1 MKTIK
6 VLSMALLVLIVIG
19 AHAQEVQKMPEKY
32 RRPIEGVGLPS
43 NQEPFTDIPW
53 FVLSD
58 RANNPIYSSE
68 TGSNVVARA
77 NFQDEFAVIRISDS
91 GKRLAVANKNDI
103 RNNRLIQGKTIL
115 GWMDTDKLLLW
126 NRSIAD
132 REYNIDKK
140 AMILFSFDQQ
150 ELTEEQRKDFRTDVA
165 VMDGPGVSGSNIL
178 EYHKGLFQFLPVYKE
193 EGDYL
198 LLGKSLSLDSRSI
211 DNNLRGWVHKDKL
224 SQWSH
229 RVAWERNWEPDA
241 VNERKQNIPVDELI
255 SGVMILGD
263 ENDARQFSR
272 IDRKRTQFIPSQRT
286 AYEEIKMESKRNV
299 GPMGRFPIL
308 DITQIRDQDTE
319 EGNPVKVG
327 VIGDVTDFDGNVID
341 IQKIYEA
348 YEKRD
353 KLKKINIL
361 LVIDA
366 TQSMEPYRRSVK
378 TGIENAMT
386 SIKQMYD
393 DQSNIEHSLDSDI
406 GFSFGCVLFRDWAM
420 QDSIQ
425 RFGQSLSQDTE
436 SLFKWLDENFLL
448 EKNRYRPGV
457 TTDDMEEAL
466 FMGMYY
472 AMDFYDLDPNES
484 NYMLLIGDCGDHQ
497 DSIHRPTMFVPMGD
511 VLYSLDEFR
520 MNLMAFQVHNGT
532 HPSFDLFQKQIK
544 EIIEMHGGESLVEK
558 KPNLFELPEI
568 SIFSGKL
575 LTAPKQ
581 GSIDVDQM
589 AKEITQT
596 IQQINE
602 DVNSRVR
609 HITNMLAGYGLESEQ
624 NHDIAKAIEDLRNL
638 GFSPEESENILNG
651 MNQEYREGYA
661 VIQSEGYKHPH
672 FKTVVLFE
680 QKELEDLIKAFK
692 DLAIASTY
700 PSSVQRGRLE
710 NALNTWFPH
719 YFSGMPREEIIRLPV
734 GKLLEQI
741 TGMQFSDLYQNI
753 TIERITNPKIVRSEE
768 ITVFLND
775 IKSKLNDLES
785 IYNRRLRYEARIMN
799 PEVDDLFLY
808 IPGDVFKSN

>member
-1 MKTIK
+1 MKTFK
-6 VLSMALLVLIVIG
+6 VTTIVVILLIANGLMAQ
-19 AHAQEVQKMPEKY
+19 QEMLKMPEKY

-43 NQEPFTDIPW
+43 NQEPFSDIPW
-53 FVLSD
+53 FVISD
-58 RANNPIYSSE
+58 RYNNPIYGSE
-68 TGSNVVARA
+68 TGTHVVAKA

-91 GKRLAVANKNDI
+91 GNRLAIANKNDI
-103 RNNRLIQGKTIL
+103 RNNSLIQGRTIV
-115 GWMDTDKLLLW
+115 GWMDSDKLLLW

-132 REYNIDKK
+132 KEYNIDMK

-165 VMDGPGVSGSNIL
+165 IMDGPGVSGSNIL
-178 EYHKGLFQFLPVYKE
+178 EYHKGLFQFLPVYKV
-193 EGDYL
+193 EGEYL
-198 LLGKSLSLDSRSI
+198 LLGKSLRLDSRSV
-211 DNNLRGWVHKDKL
+211 DNNLRGWVHKSKL

-229 RVAWERNWEPDA
+229 RVAWERNWEPGA
-241 VNERKQNIPVDELI
+241 VNERKQNIPVDELRT
-255 SGVMILGD
+255 GVMILGD
-263 ENDARQFSR
+263 ENDARLFSR
-272 IDRKRTQFIPSQRT
+272 TDRKRVQFIPSQRT
-286 AYEEIKMESKRNV
+286 AYEEISIESKRNV
-299 GPMGRFPIL
+299 GPMERFPIL
-308 DITQIRDQDTE
+308 DIRQIRDQDSDV
-319 EGNPVKVG
+319 GNPVKVG
-327 VIGDVTDFDGNVID
+327 VIGDVTDFDGNVIN
-341 IQKIYEA
+341 IQTIYDG
-348 YEKRD
+348 YEKID

-378 TGIENAMT
+378 AGIENAMT

-393 DQSNIEHSLDSDI
+393 DQSNRDQTLDKDI

-425 RFGQSLSQDTE
+425 RFGQSLSSDTE
-436 SLFKWLDENFLL
+436 LLFDWLDENFVL
-448 EKNRYRPGV
+448 EKNRYRPGA
-457 TTDDMEEAL
+457 TTDDMEEAV

-472 AMDFYDLDPNES
+472 AMEFYDLDPSES

-497 DSIHRPTMFVPMGD
+497 DSIYRPTMFVPMEE
-511 VLYSLDEFR
+511 VLFSLDDFR

-532 HPSFDLFQKQIK
+532 HPSFDLFQDQIK
-544 EIIEMHGGESLVEK
+544 EILERHGAERLIET
-558 KPNLFELPEI
+558 KPNLFEIPEKANR
-568 SIFSGKL
+568 SGKL
-575 LTAPKQ
+575 LTPPKQ
-581 GSIDVDQM
+581 RSIDIDQM
-589 AKEITQT
+589 ATEITET
-596 IQQINE
+596 IKQINE

-609 HITNMLAGYGLESEQ
+609 NMTRILIGLGLESA
-624 NHDIAKAIEDLRNL
+624 HDIAIVIEDMRNM
-638 GFSPEESENILNG
+638 GFTPKEIEGILSG
-651 MNQEYREGYA
+651 MNQEYREGHA
-661 VIQSEGYKHPH
+661 VIQSEGYRYPH

-692 DLAIASTY
+692 DLAIASNY

-719 YFSGMPREEIIRLPV
+719 YFSGMPREEIIKLPV

-741 TGMQFSDLYQNI
+741 TGMQFSDLYENI
-753 TIERITNPKIVRSEE
+753 TIERITNPKIVRSDE

-775 IKSKLNDLES
+775 IKNKLNDLEA
-785 IYNRRLRYEARIMN
+785 IYNKRLRYEARIMN